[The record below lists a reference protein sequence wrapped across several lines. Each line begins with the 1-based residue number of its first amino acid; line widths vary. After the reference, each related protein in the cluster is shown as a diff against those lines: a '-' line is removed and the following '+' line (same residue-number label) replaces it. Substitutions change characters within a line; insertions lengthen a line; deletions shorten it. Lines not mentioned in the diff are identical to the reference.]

1 MKNKIQISFNQNQ
14 FESAVASLQENVVRY
29 RTYLDSVE
37 HITGK
42 REFQTIE
49 QVETFIKAKTTFS
62 NIVLS
67 AGLLDC
73 LDSLKF
79 IQSNYSK
86 INLEVLQINDN
97 VITTKQ
103 SVLDQVK
110 EDSTSYLDECFI
122 DEYNTLLKACDALN
136 RLQSPNSSNYL
147 SKDYNSKFK
156 VNVMALQNSNRI

>member
-110 EDSTSYLDECFI
+110 IDCTSYLDECFI

-136 RLQSPNSSNYL
+136 KLQSPNSSNYL